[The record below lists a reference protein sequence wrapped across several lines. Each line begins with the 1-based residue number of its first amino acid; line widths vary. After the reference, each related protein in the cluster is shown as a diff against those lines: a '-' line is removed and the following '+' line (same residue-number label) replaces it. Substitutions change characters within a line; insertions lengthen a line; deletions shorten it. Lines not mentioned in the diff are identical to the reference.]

1 MLGGSRRGTCPLLWV
16 QRSQAQ
22 EDSDTGWSEQVEMVG
37 AALGMMLDIRVG
49 VVGEQ
54 LHLAFGSWE
63 SRKRLILLK
72 MLTLER
78 KRLLF
83 MGVGLL
89 CPSPQ
94 GPFLAL

>member
-1 MLGGSRRGTCPLLWV
+1 MLWV